1 MVNSIHW
8 REQNVVVAVLTDFR
22 CLDMR
27 WILAD
32 CVGPVVAAEAI
43 SGDIGVIEISRNPA
57 I

>member
-27 WILAD
+27 GIFAD

-43 SGDIGVIEISRNPA
+43 SRDIDVIEIGRNP
-57 I
+57 